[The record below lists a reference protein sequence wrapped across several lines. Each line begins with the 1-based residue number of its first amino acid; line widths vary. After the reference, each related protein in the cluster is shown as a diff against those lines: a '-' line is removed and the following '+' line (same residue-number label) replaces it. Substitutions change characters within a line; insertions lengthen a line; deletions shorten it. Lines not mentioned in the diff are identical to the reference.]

1 MRQLFPAKQVG
12 GYVFSLVLTLLA
24 LSVYYFHMSK
34 TLAMTIFLLTA
45 FIQAAVQ
52 IVLFM
57 HAREIEDSK
66 SVFAT
71 LYYAIFIVLIT
82 VFGTL
87 VCMVWGMA

>member
-1 MRQLFPAKQVG
+1 MFPAKQVG